1 MAREFQRGHKARI
14 SDLTAGTDL
23 YVGVQIAGPGLSFD
37 ISCFGLDA
45 DERLSDDRYF
55 IFYNQPKSPEE
66 SIQLLG
72 AQAGDTESFRVTLD
86 RIPQQIK
93 KLSFT
98 ATIDGAGQMSQIG
111 PGYIRIVAGGE
122 EVARYPFNGSE
133 FTTERA
139 VMLGDFYFKDVW
151 RFAAVGQ
158 GFDGGLD
165 ALLRNFGGE
174 VAEDEPAA
182 SEPQQAP
189 QPQAAP
195 GFAPPAQAAAPPAF
209 GAPGGGAPI
218 PAPAP
223 GPAPAPQPAQ
233 GFAPPPA
240 PAPAAPP
247 VHSAPTIVAPMQT
260 PPGGLPVPPPA
271 PAPAPHGGQ
280 TPPPPP
286 GYGQPPA
293 PPQSPAPPPGY
304 GRPPAAPQAPAP
316 PPGYGMP
323 HAAPQAPAPPPGY
336 GQQPPP
342 GQMPPGQM
350 PHQQAPYGAPQ
361 GVPQGAPQAPGVLGA
376 LQQFKETPTGQRWTQ
391 QNKKLVRADL
401 GIGGMPVL
409 ARQGSMVLYQGKVDF
424 SYKGAGF
431 TGRIVGNATGQEMQ
445 LMRCTGQGQ
454 VFFAENSTMLH
465 PIELQ
470 GDAVCVSAEN
480 VLAFDEGL
488 QYEVRRIEGHG
499 IPGGALFTMQFQGT
513 GTIVV
518 KTHGIPVVLPVTP
531 TTFADANAVVAWS
544 AAAQV
549 VVSSQVRMR
558 RNSYPGATGESVN
571 LQFRGAPGN
580 FIVVQPY
587 EI

>member
-23 YVGVQIAGPGLSFD
+23 YVGVQISGPGLSFD

-45 DERLSDDRYF
+45 EERLSDDRYF
-55 IFYNQPKSPEE
+55 VFFNQPKTPEE

-86 RIPQQIK
+86 RIPQGVQ

-98 ATIDGAGQMSQIG
+98 ATIDGAGQMSQVG

-133 FTTERA
+133 FSTERA
-139 VMLGDFYFKDVW
+139 VMLGDFYLKDVW

-174 VAEDEPAA
+174 VAEEEAP
-182 SEPQQAP
+182 EPQAQ
-189 QPQAAP
+189 QPQTGAAP
-195 GFAPPAQAAAPPAF
+195 GFAPPAQASAPPAF
-209 GAPGGGAPI
+209 GAPAA

-223 GPAPAPQPAQ
+223 AQPAPQ

-240 PAPAAPP
+240 ATPPQAPAPDVHAAQ
-247 VHSAPTIVAPMQT
+247 TIVAPMHT
-260 PPGGLPVPPPA
+260 PPGGAPVPPPA
-271 PAPAPHGGQ
+271 PAPAPHGQVPGQ
-280 TPPPPP
+280 SAPLPPGYGHQAPQAPQAPPPPP
-286 GYGQPPA
+286 GYGQPTA
-293 PPQSPAPPPGY
+293 PPGY
-304 GRPPAAPQAPAP
+304 GQPTA
-316 PPGYGMP
+316 PPGYGQP
-323 HAAPQAPAPPPGY
+323 TPPPGY
-336 GQQPPP
+336 GQQ
-342 GQMPPGQM
+342 
-350 PHQQAPYGAPQ
+350 APQGAPQ
-361 GVPQGAPQAPGVLGA
+361 GVPSGAPQGAGVTAA
-376 LQQFKETPTGQRWTQ
+376 LQQFRETATGQRWTQ
-391 QNKKLVRADL
+391 QNKKLVRVDL
-401 GIGGMPVL
+401 GAEGQPVL

-431 TGRIVGNATGQEMQ
+431 AGRVVGNATGQEMQ
-445 LMRCTGQGQ
+445 LMRCTGKGQ
-454 VFFAENSTMLH
+454 VFLADNSAMLH

-480 VLAFDEGL
+480 VLAFDESL

-513 GTIVV
+513 GTVVV
-518 KTHGIPVVLPVTP
+518 KTRGVPVVLPVTP
-531 TTFADANAVVAWS
+531 TTFADCNAVVAWS

-558 RNSYPGATGESVN
+558 RNSYAGDTGESVN
-571 LQFRGAPGN
+571 LQFRAAPGS
-580 FIVVQPY
+580 FVVVQPY

>member
-23 YVGVQIAGPGLSFD
+23 YVGVQISGPGLNFD

-55 IFYNQPKSPEE
+55 VFFNQPKTPEE

-86 RIPQQIK
+86 RIPSQIQ

-98 ATIDGAGQMSQIG
+98 ATIDGAGQMSQVG

-122 EVARYPFNGSE
+122 EVARYPFSGSE
-133 FTTERA
+133 FSTERA
-139 VMLGDFYFKDVW
+139 VMLGDFYLKDVW

-165 ALLRNFGGE
+165 ALLKNFGGE
-174 VAEDEPAA
+174 VAEEETP
-182 SEPQQAP
+182 EPQQP
-189 QPQAAP
+189 QTGAAP
-195 GFAPPAQAAAPPAF
+195 AFAPPAQASAPPAF
-209 GAPGGGAPI
+209 GAPAAAPE
-218 PAPAP
+218 PA
-223 GPAPAPQPAQ
+223 PAPAPQPAPQ

-240 PAPAAPP
+240 ATPPAPPAPTPGPDVHAAQ
-247 VHSAPTIVAPMQT
+247 TIVAPVNT
-260 PPGGLPVPPPA
+260 PPGGSPVPPPA
-271 PAPAPHGGQ
+271 PAPAPYGQPGQQPPYGQVPGQ
-280 TPPPPP
+280 TAPPPPGYGQPQAPQAPAPPPGYGQPTPPP

-293 PPQSPAPPPGY
+293 PPQGHGQPAPPPGY
-304 GRPPAAPQAPAP
+304 GLQAP
-316 PPGYGMP
+316 
-323 HAAPQAPAPPPGY
+323 H
-336 GQQPPP
+336 
-342 GQMPPGQM
+342 
-350 PHQQAPYGAPQ
+350 GAPQ
-361 GVPQGAPQAPGVLGA
+361 GMPQGAPQGAGMMAA
-376 LQQFKETPTGQRWTQ
+376 LQQFKETATGQRWTQ
-391 QNKKLVRADL
+391 QNKKLVRVDL
-401 GIGGMPVL
+401 GAEGQPVL

-431 TGRIVGNATGQEMQ
+431 AGRVVGNATGQEMQ
-445 LMRCTGQGQ
+445 LMRCTGKGQ
-454 VFFAENSTMLH
+454 VFLADNSAMLH

-480 VLAFDEGL
+480 VLAFDESL

-518 KTHGIPVVLPVTP
+518 KTHGVPVVLPVTP
-531 TTFADANAVVAWS
+531 TTFADCNAVVAWS

-558 RNSYPGATGESVN
+558 RNSYAGDTGESVN
-571 LQFRGAPGN
+571 LQFRAAPGN
-580 FIVVQPY
+580 FVIVQPY

>member
-23 YVGVQIAGPGLSFD
+23 YVGVQISGPGLSFD

-55 IFYNQPKSPEE
+55 VFFNQPKSPEE
-66 SIQLLG
+66 SLQLLG

-86 RIPQQIK
+86 RIPPQIQ

-98 ATIDGAGQMSQIG
+98 ATIDGAGQMSQIN

-122 EVARYPFNGSE
+122 EVARYSFNGSE
-133 FTTERA
+133 FSTERA
-139 VMLGDFYFKDVW
+139 VMLGDFYLKDVW

-165 ALLRNFGGE
+165 ALLKNFGGE
-174 VAEDEPAA
+174 VAEEEAPA
-182 SEPQQAP
+182 EPQPPAG
-189 QPQAAP
+189 AAP

-209 GAPGGGAPI
+209 GAPAAPAST

-223 GPAPAPQPAQ
+223 APTPQPAAQ
-233 GFAPPPA
+233 GFAPPAGATPPPA
-240 PAPAAPP
+240 PAPQ
-247 VHSAPTIVAPMQT
+247 VHTAPTVVAPMT
-260 PPGGLPVPPPA
+260 PPGGAVPPPA
-271 PAPAPHGGQ
+271 PAPAPPYGQ
-280 TPPPPP
+280 PGQQQPAYGQPGQQPPQTSYGQSAPLPPGYAQPQAPQAPQAPTPPP
-286 GYGQPPA
+286 GYGQPT
-293 PPQSPAPPPGY
+293 
-304 GRPPAAPQAPAP
+304 
-316 PPGYGMP
+316 
-323 HAAPQAPAPPPGY
+323 PPPGY
-336 GQQPPP
+336 GQQPPAGQVP
-342 GQMPPGQM
+342 GQPT
-350 PHQQAPYGAPQ
+350 APYGVPQ
-361 GVPQGAPQAPGVLGA
+361 GGAPQAPGVAGA

-391 QNKKLVRADL
+391 QNRKLVRVDL
-401 GIGGMPVL
+401 GIGGQPVL

-431 TGRIVGNATGQEMQ
+431 AGRIVGNATGQEMQ

-454 VFFAENSTMLH
+454 VFLAENSTMLH

-470 GDAVCVSAEN
+470 GDGICVSAEN
-480 VLAFDEGL
+480 VLAFDESL

-499 IPGGALFTMQFQGT
+499 IPGGALFTMQFTGT

-518 KTHGIPVVLPVTP
+518 KTHGTPVVLPVTP
-531 TTFADANAVVAWS
+531 TTFADCNAVVAWS
-544 AAAQV
+544 AASQV

-558 RNSYPGATGESVN
+558 RNSYPGDTGESVN

>member
-1 MAREFQRGHKARI
+1 MAREFQRGHKAKI

-23 YVGVQIAGPGLSFD
+23 YVGVQISAPGLSFD

-55 IFYNQPKSPEE
+55 VFFNQPKSPEE

-72 AQAGDTESFRVTLD
+72 TQAGDTESFRVTLD
-86 RIPQQIK
+86 KIPPQIQ

-98 ATIDGAGQMSQIG
+98 ATIDGAGQMSQIS

-122 EVARYPFNGSE
+122 EVARYAFNGSE
-133 FTTERA
+133 FSTERA
-139 VMLGDFYFKDVW
+139 VMLGDFYLKDVW

-174 VAEDEPAA
+174 VAEEEAPAA
-182 SEPQQAP
+182 PQQ
-189 QPQAAP
+189 QPQTGAAP
-195 GFAPPAQAAAPPAF
+195 GFAPPAQAAAAPAF
-209 GAPGGGAPI
+209 GAPAAQA
-218 PAPAP
+218 PAPA
-223 GPAPAPQPAQ
+223 PAPAPQPAAQ

-240 PAPAAPP
+240 AAPAPPAPAPAPS
-247 VHSAPTIVAPMQT
+247 VHAQPTIVAPMT
-260 PPGGLPVPPPA
+260 PPGGTPPPPA
-271 PAPAPHGGQ
+271 PAPAPYGQPGQQQPYGQPGQQAPYGQ
-280 TPPPPP
+280 TSAPTAPPPPGYPQPQAPQAPTLPPGYGQPTPPP
-286 GYGQPPA
+286 GYGQV
-293 PPQSPAPPPGY
+293 PG
-304 GRPPAAPQAPAP
+304 
-316 PPGYGMP
+316 
-323 HAAPQAPAPPPGY
+323 
-336 GQQPPP
+336 
-342 GQMPPGQM
+342 
-350 PHQQAPYGAPQ
+350 QQAPYGAPQGAPQ
-361 GVPQGAPQAPGVLGA
+361 GVPQGAPQGPGVAAA

-391 QNKKLVRADL
+391 QNKKMVRVDL
-401 GIGGMPVL
+401 GIGGHPVL

-431 TGRIVGNATGQEMQ
+431 AGRIVGNATGQEMQ

-454 VFFAENSTMLH
+454 VFLAENSSMLH

-470 GDAVCVSAEN
+470 GDGICVSAEN
-480 VLAFDEGL
+480 VLAFDESL

-499 IPGGALFTMQFQGT
+499 IPGGALFTMQFTGT

-518 KTHGIPVVLPVTP
+518 KTHGTPVVLPVTP
-531 TTFADANAVVAWS
+531 TTFADCNAVVAWS
-544 AAAQV
+544 AASQV

-558 RNSYPGATGESVN
+558 RNAYPGDTGESVN

>member
-55 IFYNQPKSPEE
+55 IFFNQPKSPEE
-66 SIQLLG
+66 SVQLLG

-86 RIPQQIK
+86 RIPPQIQ

-98 ATIDGAGQMSQIG
+98 ATIDGTGQMSQIAS
-111 PGYIRIVAGGE
+111 GYIRIVAGGE
-122 EVARYPFNGSE
+122 EVARYSFNGSE
-133 FTTERA
+133 FSTERA
-139 VMLGDFYFKDVW
+139 VMLGDFYLKDVW

-165 ALLRNFGGE
+165 ALLKHFGGE
-174 VAEDEPAA
+174 VAEEEAPATA
-182 SEPQQAP
+182 PQQP
-189 QPQAAP
+189 QAGAAP
-195 GFAPPAQAAAPPAF
+195 GFAPPAF
-209 GAPGGGAPI
+209 GVPGTPG
-218 PAPAP
+218 PAPAAP
-223 GPAPAPQPAQ
+223 PAPAPQPAAQ
-233 GFAPPPA
+233 GFAPPPGPTPPPA
-240 PAPAAPP
+240 PAPQ
-247 VHSAPTIVAPMQT
+247 VHAAPTIVAPLNT
-260 PPGGLPVPPPA
+260 PPGGSPVPPPA
-271 PAPAPHGGQ
+271 PAPYGQPGQPPQYGQVPGQ
-280 TPPPPP
+280 TAPPPP
-286 GYGQPPA
+286 GYGQP
-293 PPQSPAPPPGY
+293 
-304 GRPPAAPQAPAP
+304 QAP
-316 PPGYGMP
+316 
-323 HAAPQAPAPPPGY
+323 HAPAPPPGY
-336 GQQPPP
+336 GQPQAPP
-342 GQMPPGQM
+342 GYGQQQ
-350 PHQQAPYGAPQ
+350 PFGQAPAPQ
-361 GVPQGAPQAPGVLGA
+361 GVPQGAPQGPGVSAA

-391 QNKKLVRADL
+391 QNKKLVRVDL
-401 GIGGMPVL
+401 GIGGQPVL

-431 TGRIVGNATGQEMQ
+431 SGRIAGNATGQEMQ

-454 VFFAENSTMLH
+454 VFLAENSTMLH
-465 PIELQ
+465 PLELQ

-480 VLAFDEGL
+480 VLAFDESL
-488 QYEVRRIEGHG
+488 QYEIRRIEGHG

-518 KTHGIPVVLPVTP
+518 KTHGTPVVLPVTP
-531 TTFADANAVVAWS
+531 TTFADCNAVVAWS

-558 RNSYPGATGESVN
+558 RNAYAGDTGESVN

-587 EI
+587 EV